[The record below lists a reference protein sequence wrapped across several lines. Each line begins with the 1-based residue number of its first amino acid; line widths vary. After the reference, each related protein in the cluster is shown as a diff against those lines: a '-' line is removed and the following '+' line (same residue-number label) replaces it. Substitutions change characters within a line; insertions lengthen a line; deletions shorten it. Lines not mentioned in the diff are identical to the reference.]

1 MNTETFKK
9 ICGNY
14 VTGVTVICSKK
25 NGQDFGFTAN
35 SFTSVSLDPL
45 LILFCLHKNAKSN
58 YALSLKNKF
67 IVNILSD
74 KQSEICHIFS
84 DPNLDHKDRFKMIDS
99 TESKNGI
106 QIISESVAWIECDVN
121 EKIDAGDHYIY
132 VGKVIDGKTISKKNP
147 LVYHKSKIKKII

>member
-1 MNTETFKK
+1 MNTETFKR

-25 NGQDFGFTAN
+25 KWARFWFY
-35 SFTSVSLDPL
+35 SKFFHISVSDPL
-45 LILFCLHKNAKSN
+45 LILFCLHKDAKSN

-74 KQSEICHIFS
+74 KQSKICHIFS

-106 QIISESVAWIECDVN
+106 KIISESVAWIECDVN
-121 EKIDAGDHYIY
+121 EK
-132 VGKVIDGKTISKKNP
+132 N
-147 LVYHKSKIKKII
+147 